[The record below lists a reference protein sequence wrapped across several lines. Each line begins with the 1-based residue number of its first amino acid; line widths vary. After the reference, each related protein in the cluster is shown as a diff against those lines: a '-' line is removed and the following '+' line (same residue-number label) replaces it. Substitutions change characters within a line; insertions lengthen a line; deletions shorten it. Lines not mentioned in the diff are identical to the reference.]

1 MNQDIVITLLQ
12 KAFVLVLELSVP
24 ILLAGLVLGLIVSV
38 FQTVTQIQESTLTF
52 VPKIIGSVRI
62 GNNVRIGANCVVTND
77 VPDNCTVVL
86 NKPRVIQKEE
96 RNNSFV
102 AYSREMDA

>member
-52 VPKIIGSVRI
+52 VPKIIGSVIVLVILLPWMFNIFISTFNEFMDTVPRLI
-62 GNNVRIGANCVVTND
+62 GG
-77 VPDNCTVVL
+77 
-86 NKPRVIQKEE
+86 
-96 RNNSFV
+96 
-102 AYSREMDA
+102 